1 MYDAAIHDVEK
12 SGVDICVDAEKTIEN
27 IEEDLEYRMKKKLTI
42 PDNVDDTAIDDNEKA
57 GIEVCVDAKKTVK
70 LRLLRKTWK
79 TEQRRK

>member
-1 MYDAAIHDVEK
+1 
-12 SGVDICVDAEKTIEN
+12 
-27 IEEDLEYRMKKKLTI
+27 MKKKLTI

-57 GIEVCVDAKKTVK
+57 GIEVCVDAKKTVT